1 MTSLFLKPSLNT
13 ASSASYGMAYSWIPG
28 ATAIGAIYD
37 NGILLAA
44 DRRVSYGTFIMSKNA
59 KKVYKITDK
68 VAIVSAGLISDIQ
81 TLVRTAKYDANM
93 YKLQTNRDMT
103 ARAMAKLLSNAL
115 FSMRLTPLLT
125 QTIVGGFDFDKK
137 SVYVL
142 DAMGSIIEDKYAAL
156 GSGATVALGVLESS
170 FKDGLNYDALKG
182 LVLNAIRAALERDT
196 ASGNGLDLLNI
207 DQRGTTEEFV
217 AF

>member
-1 MTSLFLKPSLNT
+1 
-13 ASSASYGMAYSWIPG
+13 MAYSWIPG

-156 GSGATVALGVLESS
+156 GSGATVALGVLEST

-207 DQRGTTEEFV
+207 DQRGMTEEFV